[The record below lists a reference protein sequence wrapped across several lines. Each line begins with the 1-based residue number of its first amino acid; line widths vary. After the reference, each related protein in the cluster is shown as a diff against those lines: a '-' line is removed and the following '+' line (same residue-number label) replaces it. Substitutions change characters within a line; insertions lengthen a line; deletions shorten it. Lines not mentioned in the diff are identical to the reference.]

1 MKIHHQDSIF
11 KPPFTSSHSPLFKSQ
26 KTHDDSPLPLPL
38 RVADVLLF
46 DDKDDDVLDELLMM
60 GGEARCR
67 GWQRS
72 SSCYPP
78 HRIAARWISG
88 LRRNRVKESKKD
100 ELGGDGTVQVRR
112 SMKGLNEQDSR
123 NSASEIT
130 VSGKKKNQYKI
141 LTNWSGKGV
150 KNYIFLVFSGFFFLL
165 YLGNEKPK
173 K

>member
-11 KPPFTSSHSPLFKSQ
+11 KPPITSSSSSPSPLFNSQ

-60 GGEARCR
+60 GEEARCR

-100 ELGGDGTVQVRR
+100 EMGGDGTVQVRR

-130 VSGKKKNQYKI
+130 VSGKKKK
-141 LTNWSGKGV
+141 
-150 KNYIFLVFSGFFFLL
+150 LV
-165 YLGNEKPK
+165 
-173 K
+173 